1 MAGWGGGRAVDRAL
15 SGEMSDI
22 ALTPREMTLHEL
34 TEGHTAVG
42 ATFTPLAQDAFRNV
56 GFAVETNGNPAAL
69 AAPIRS
75 VITQLDRELPVTEM
89 MSMEDKLDKSL
100 MNRRSPMVLSLT
112 FGTVALFLSAIG
124 IYGVLAY
131 LVTQR
136 RKEIGIRV
144 ALGSGAAGIFRLVL
158 REGLLLVAAGLLV
171 GGIGSFLL
179 RRTLE
184 SQLFGVTATDPAVLI
199 VVSALLA
206 AVALIACVMPARRAT
221 RIDPLKALT
230 E

>member
-1 MAGWGGGRAVDRAL
+1 MQTMAER
-15 SGEMSDI
+15 
-22 ALTPREMTLHEL
+22 T
-34 TEGHTAVG
+34 
-42 ATFTPLAQDAFRNV
+42 
-56 GFAVETNGNPAAL
+56 
-69 AAPIRS
+69 
-75 VITQLDRELPVTEM
+75 
-89 MSMEDKLDKSL
+89 DKSL
-100 MNRRSPMVLSLT
+100 MSRRSPMLLSLG
-112 FGTVALFLSAIG
+112 FGAVALFLSAIG

-136 RKEIGIRV
+136 KKEIGIRI
-144 ALGSGAAGIFRLVL
+144 ALGSSAGAIFELVL
-158 REGLLLVAAGLLV
+158 REGLLLIGAGFALGAAGAFLV
-171 GGIGSFLL
+171 RKS
-179 RRTLE
+179 LE

>member
-1 MAGWGGGRAVDRAL
+1 M
-15 SGEMSDI
+15 
-22 ALTPREMTLHEL
+22 
-34 TEGHTAVG
+34 
-42 ATFTPLAQDAFRNV
+42 
-56 GFAVETNGNPAAL
+56 
-69 AAPIRS
+69 
-75 VITQLDRELPVTEM
+75 
-89 MSMEDKLDKSL
+89 
-100 MNRRSPMVLSLT
+100 
-112 FGTVALFLSAIG
+112 
-124 IYGVLAY
+124 
-131 LVTQR
+131 TQR

-144 ALGSGAAGIFRLVL
+144 ALGSSAAGIFRLVL
-158 REGLLLVAAGLLV
+158 REGLVLVAAGLLV

-206 AVALIACVMPARRAT
+206 AVALIACAMPARRAT